1 MQTGVPTR
9 YCRNSRC
16 HCTFA
21 LCGEP
26 WLERKAA
33 LRSIFPLTSD
43 CEQEA
48 LANGS
53 VWHSACFPVQSS
65 LAFGGDRAFPLGSTS
80 VGVGATP
87 VDLAMRGLGCLAS
100 AIS

>member
-1 MQTGVPTR
+1 MGLFAR
-9 YCRNSRC
+9 YVRNSRC
-16 HCTFA
+16 RCTFP
-21 LCGEP
+21 LCVEQ

-33 LRSIFPLTSD
+33 FRSIFPLTSD

-65 LAFGGDRAFPLGSTS
+65 LAFGGDRASRISLNNIGAGDSAD
-80 VGVGATP
+80 GVCKM
-87 VDLAMRGLGCLAS
+87 LS
-100 AIS
+100 